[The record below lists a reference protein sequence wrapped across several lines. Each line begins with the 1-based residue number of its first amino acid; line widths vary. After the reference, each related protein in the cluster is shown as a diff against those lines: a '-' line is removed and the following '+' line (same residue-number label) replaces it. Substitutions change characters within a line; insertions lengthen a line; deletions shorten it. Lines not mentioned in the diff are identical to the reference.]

1 MIHRGCVKGF
11 IFPDGQGASV
21 TVAAEEGN
29 GYFCETCG
37 KPLTGL
43 QRKHCSKSCECKG
56 YYSRNKGRW
65 KAYKVR
71 QRAQRPGNEDVGHVK
86 R

>member
-11 IFPDGQGASV
+11 IFPDRQETSV
-21 TVAAEEGN
+21 AVGSEEGN

-37 KPLTGL
+37 KPLTGQ
-43 QRKHCSKSCECKG
+43 QRRNCSKACECKR

-65 KAYKVR
+65 KDYKVR
-71 QRAQRPGNEDVGHVK
+71 QMRSALETR

>member
-11 IFPDGQGASV
+11 IFPDGQD
-21 TVAAEEGN
+21 VAEATEEGN
-29 GYFCETCG
+29 GYFCQTCG
-37 KPLTGL
+37 KPLTGN
-43 QRKHCSKSCECKG
+43 QRRNCSKACEHKR

-65 KAYKVR
+65 KVYKSR
-71 QRAQRPGNEDVGHVK
+71 QRAQRPTIEEVGNVK

>member
-11 IFPDGQGASV
+11 IFPDRQDVAE
-21 TVAAEEGN
+21 AAEEGN
-29 GYFCETCG
+29 GYFCQTCG
-37 KPLTGL
+37 KPLTGN
-43 QRKHCSKSCECKG
+43 QRRNCSKACEHKR

-65 KAYKVR
+65 KVYKSR
-71 QRAQRPGNEDVGHVK
+71 QRAQRPTIEEVGNVK

>member
-11 IFPDGQGASV
+11 IFPDRQETSV
-21 TVAAEEGN
+21 AVGSEEGN

-37 KPLTGL
+37 KPLTGQ
-43 QRKHCSKSCECKG
+43 QRRNCSKACEHKR

-71 QRAQRPGNEDVGHVK
+71 QRAQRPAIEEVGNVK

>member
-11 IFPDGQGASV
+11 IFPDREEMP
-21 TVAAEEGN
+21 VAVGAEEGN

-37 KPLTGL
+37 KPLTGNK
-43 QRKHCSKSCECKG
+43 RRNCSKSCECKR

-65 KAYKVR
+65 KAYKER
-71 QRAQRPGNEDVGHVK
+71 QRRNALETR

>member
-11 IFPDGQGASV
+11 IFPDGQDVAE
-21 TVAAEEGN
+21 AAEEGN
-29 GYFCETCG
+29 GYFCQTCG
-37 KPLTGL
+37 KPLTGN
-43 QRKHCSKSCECKG
+43 QRRNCSKACEHKR

-65 KAYKVR
+65 KVYKIR
-71 QRAQRPGNEDVGHVK
+71 QRAQRPTIEEAGNVK

>member
-11 IFPDGQGASV
+11 IFPDRQEP
-21 TVAAEEGN
+21 TVAAIADEGN
-29 GYFCETCG
+29 GYFCQTCG

-43 QRKHCSKSCECKG
+43 QRKHCSKACESKK
-56 YYSRNKGRW
+56 YYESHKDKWKRYGR
-65 KAYKVR
+65 R
-71 QRAQRPGNEDVGHVK
+71 QGRIARQAR